1 MFSLTADGGIQPK
14 CYGDMGTP
22 HPNERKNCMKH
33 YQRLILY
40 NLFQNSVQNIVKKFL
55 SFYTSDSPSWENMS
69 NLVDA
74 FDWAAIINTTTEEY
88 LQTQGVSLKYIG
100 EVVEAATR
108 VNYGQVR
115 KINKISTTLSEYL
128 CVEC

>member
-1 MFSLTADGGIQPK
+1 
-14 CYGDMGTP
+14 
-22 HPNERKNCMKH
+22 
-33 YQRLILY
+33 
-40 NLFQNSVQNIVKKFL
+40 VQNVVKKFL
-55 SFYTSDSPSWENMS
+55 SFYTSDSPSWENIS
-69 NLVDA
+69 NLADA

-115 KINKISTTLSEYL
+115 KIHKISTTILSEYL